1 MNRRNSIVVRAVGL
15 VSAFTAA
22 VLLVACSDKLTAGS
36 ACPDLCSQ
44 EEIAVRD
51 TVISAIEVDTSIVGF
66 PTIGSENFLLLA
78 SLGDTLDTRVV
89 VRYDTLPTT
98 YRNVTAAADSNIVR
112 VDSARLNVRIVAP
125 SAQPAAP
132 FTVEAYNVDTT
143 AADTAAAP
151 ILALFRPDRFLGS
164 RTFQASDSIKDT
176 LKVPIRNDV
185 VLRAILNGTHLRVG
199 LRVISSIS
207 TQLKLTS
214 AGLGTPTTLSFRVT
228 ADTATAPIVV
238 SPESRTPADPGF
250 LKTPLEDYL
259 VVAKG
264 DVSTPPQRIVV
275 GGLPASRAYFR
286 FKIPPRIID
295 SSTVVRASLLLTQAP
310 NPQSPGAKDTLTL
323 RVVPVLASTRI
334 TDVEHA
340 LGFLSG
346 ANVDTLRVVP
356 KDSGDK
362 RIEMVNIVRSWK
374 GSDTTLTP
382 QAIAILANLESELAS
397 RVYFFS
403 STASQSTVRPR
414 LQITYVPHVTLGLP

>member
-1 MNRRNSIVVRAVGL
+1 MWDLSSGARGVCAATRRRECNARREIGALDARRTFAARFHTAFTGPAMNRRNSIVVRAVGF

-151 ILALFRPDRFLGS
+151 ILAL
-164 RTFQASDSIKDT
+164 
-176 LKVPIRNDV
+176 
-185 VLRAILNGTHLRVG
+185 
-199 LRVISSIS
+199 
-207 TQLKLTS
+207 
-214 AGLGTPTTLSFRVT
+214 
-228 ADTATAPIVV
+228 
-238 SPESRTPADPGF
+238 
-250 LKTPLEDYL
+250 
-259 VVAKG
+259 
-264 DVSTPPQRIVV
+264 
-275 GGLPASRAYFR
+275 
-286 FKIPPRIID
+286 
-295 SSTVVRASLLLTQAP
+295 
-310 NPQSPGAKDTLTL
+310 
-323 RVVPVLASTRI
+323 
-334 TDVEHA
+334 
-340 LGFLSG
+340 
-346 ANVDTLRVVP
+346 
-356 KDSGDK
+356 
-362 RIEMVNIVRSWK
+362 
-374 GSDTTLTP
+374 
-382 QAIAILANLESELAS
+382 
-397 RVYFFS
+397 
-403 STASQSTVRPR
+403 
-414 LQITYVPHVTLGLP
+414 